1 MQPFDKK
8 IIENNFSKKA
18 KNYEDFAFLQKE
30 MANKLVDLCANF
42 LPSAQKII
50 DLGSGSSFVAKQV
63 LTINKNAEILEVDIS
78 KNMLELWLERPKN
91 VKILNC
97 DIENLALP
105 KSEKFDVVF
114 SSYALHW
121 LNNFEKSFKSFCEI
135 LAPNG
140 YLAICLPVFG
150 SLQELKNLDLF
161 FLNNFPK
168 IELIEKILREN
179 KLIKICQNCE
189 INQEEFVSAIA
200 ALKHLKNFGGNYNSK
215 KKLNKNDLK
224 KIHDFYLKNSSKQF
238 RNFAISWRSAIF
250 IYQKPAND

>member
-1 MQPFDKK
+1 M
-8 IIENNFSKKA
+8 S
-18 KNYEDFAFLQKE
+18 
-30 MANKLVDLCANF
+30 
-42 LPSAQKII
+42 SAQKII
-50 DLGSGSSFVAKQV
+50 DLGSGSSFVSKRV

-78 KNMLELWLERPKN
+78 KNMLELWQERPKN

-105 KSEKFDVVF
+105 KSEKFDIIF
-114 SSYALHW
+114 SSYTLHW
-121 LNNFEKSFKSFCEI
+121 LNNFEKSFKNFAEI

-140 YLAICLPVFG
+140 YLAICLPVEG

-161 FLNNFPK
+161 SFNNFPK
-168 IELIEKILREN
+168 IELIEKFLCEN
-179 KLIKICQNCE
+179 KLIKIYQNCE
-189 INQEEFVSAIA
+189 INQEEFADAIL

-224 KIHDFYLKNSSKQF
+224 KINDFYLKNLTTEV

-250 IYQKPAND
+250 IYQKQAND